1 MLDEYPFMFKKVGE
15 RIQYINV
22 NLKFRAEKNSPFHKS
37 VETHKSNSILASTKI
52 VSEPHSETGAI
63 LANLGDI
70 FLNDIEKITMKS
82 QGVYS
87 FDKKDS
93 YFKEIKSLPEY
104 LQPKILSAVAYVN
117 SVAPNLNKAVERI
130 NTIRE
135 HLSDKEVMWVMS
147 LLTFEKL
154 LDIVKDSKE
163 FENYTTTMKER
174 TIQ

>member
-1 MLDEYPFMFKKVGE
+1 
-15 RIQYINV
+15 
-22 NLKFRAEKNSPFHKS
+22 
-37 VETHKSNSILASTKI
+37 
-52 VSEPHSETGAI
+52 
-63 LANLGDI
+63 
-70 FLNDIEKITMKS
+70 MKHRT
-82 QGVYS
+82 
-87 FDKKDS
+87 
-93 YFKEIKSLPEY
+93 IKALPEY

-117 SVAPNLNKAVERI
+117 ECAPNLNKAVERI

-163 FENYTTTMKER
+163 LENYATTMKER